1 MLNPLYLEMGSLK
14 IEFMLNKITFVL
26 DQIRMVFLYKGALD
40 VFFLI
45 YPIYFSYIRHVIY
58 YVSPIYDL

>member
-40 VFFLI
+40 VFFNL
-45 YPIYFSYIRHVIY
+45 SYIFFIY
-58 YVSPIYDL
+58 SSCYLLCVTYL